1 MRIAILRFDQLP
13 LLDAIAE
20 IPPIDVLL
28 ADEHLLVDQFAA
40 LGAQAEFVVWND
52 PSADWEGY
60 DVALLRCTWDYI
72 DHRDQFLGVMAA
84 IDASSCRLFN
94 PLDAVRWNSDKSYLF
109 DLQQW
114 GVPIVPTYAAAVSN
128 LPQLQAALAG
138 SPTAVLKP
146 RIGAGASGVRLVPT
160 ADLAA
165 ALQQLA
171 AAPTPRDYFVQPLID
186 SVRDEG
192 EWSYIYVDGQL
203 SHVLRKT
210 PAPGDFRAH
219 AIYGGA
225 VTLETPGPA
234 DLAQV
239 EAMRARLPFDLLYGR
254 FDLVRREGQLAIME
268 LELIEPML
276 YFPLAPHAAATLAAA
291 ALARLTP

>member
-1 MRIAILRFDQLP
+1 MRIAILRFHHLP
-13 LLDAIAE
+13 ILPDAGD

-28 ADEHLLVDQFAA
+28 ADEQLLIDEFVR
-40 LGAQAEFVVWND
+40 LGARAEFVIWND
-52 PSADWEGY
+52 PTVTWEGY
-60 DVALLRCTWDYI
+60 DLALLRCTWDYI
-72 DHRDQFLGVMAA
+72 DHRDEFLSVLTA

-94 PLDAVRWNSDKSYLF
+94 PLDAVRWNSDKAYLF

-114 GVPIVPTYAAAVSN
+114 GVPIVPTYPAAAS
-128 LPQLQAALAG
+128 LTELQAALAG
-138 SPTAVLKP
+138 SPSVVLKP
-146 RIGAGASGVRLVPT
+146 RIGAGASGVRLVP
-160 ADLAA
+160 AAALPA

-171 AAPTPRDYFVQPLID
+171 AAPTPRDYFVQPLVE

-192 EWSYIYVDGQL
+192 EWSYIYIDGQL

-225 VTLETPGPA
+225 VTVESPAPA

-239 EAMRARLPFDLLYGR
+239 EAMRARLPFDLLYAR
-254 FDLVRREGQLAIME
+254 FDLVRHAGRLAIME

-276 YFPLAPHAAATLAAA
+276 YFPLAPHAAPALAAA
-291 ALARLTP
+291 ALGRLNIS